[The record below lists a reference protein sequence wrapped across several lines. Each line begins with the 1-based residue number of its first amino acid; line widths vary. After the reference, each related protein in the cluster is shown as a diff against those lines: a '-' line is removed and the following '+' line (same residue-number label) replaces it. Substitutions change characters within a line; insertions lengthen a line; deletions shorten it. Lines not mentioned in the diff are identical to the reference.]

1 MFTLVRG
8 TPRNEFASL
17 DCRLEDMLASFFNDQ
32 DLATPRLNQFDYPS
46 DTEVFSKDNYLV
58 YRVAL
63 PGIDQK
69 DIDLSVENNVLK
81 VKAERKAP
89 SEVKENDWYV
99 KGFHYGH
106 FERSWTLPKEFNPDE
121 VSAEFKNGV
130 LEIRVPHAKAA
141 ISKKIEVKQ
150 LESAAA

>member
-1 MFTLVRG
+1 MFTLVRRI
-8 TPRNEFASL
+8 PSIEFAARDCGL
-17 DCRLEDMLASFFNDQ
+17 DNILASFFNNQ
-32 DLATPRLNQFDYPS
+32 DLAEPRLNQFDYPS
-46 DTEVFSKDNYLV
+46 ETEVFSKDNYLV
-58 YRVAL
+58 YRVAM

-81 VKAERKAP
+81 ITAERKQP
-89 SEVKENDWYV
+89 SEVKEEDWYS
-99 KGFHYGH
+99 KSFRYGH
-106 FERSWTLPKEFNPDE
+106 FEQSWTLPKAVNPDE

-130 LEIRVPHAKAA
+130 LEIRVPRAKAA

>member
-1 MFTLVRG
+1 M
-8 TPRNEFASL
+8 
-17 DCRLEDMLASFFNDQ
+17 
-32 DLATPRLNQFDYPS
+32 
-46 DTEVFSKDNYLV
+46 V

-81 VKAERKAP
+81 IKAERKEP
-89 SEVKENDWYV
+89 SEVKEKDWYA
-99 KGFHYGH
+99 KSFRYGH
-106 FERSWTLPKEFNPDE
+106 FEQSWTLPKEVNPDE

-130 LEIRVPHAKAA
+130 LEIRVPRAKAA

-150 LESAAA
+150 LESVAA

>member
-1 MFTLVRG
+1 MFTLVRR
-8 TPRNEFASL
+8 TPRNELATL
-17 DCRLEDMLASFFNDQ
+17 DCGIEDILASFFNNQ
-32 DLATPRLNQFDYPS
+32 ELATPRLNPFDYPS
-46 DTEVFSKDNYLV
+46 ETEVFSKDNYLI

-81 VKAERKAP
+81 IKTERKEP
-89 SEVKENDWYV
+89 SEVKEEDWYA
-99 KGFHYGH
+99 KSFRYGQ
-106 FERSWTLPKEFNPDE
+106 FEQSWTLPKEVNPDE

-130 LEIRVPHAKAA
+130 LEIRVPRAKTA

-150 LESAAA
+150 LENVAA

>member
-1 MFTLVRG
+1 MFTLVRR

-32 DLATPRLNQFDYPS
+32 DLATPRLDQSDYPS